1 MTTRVEDEHPEPV
14 TVFESGDPALIGVAE
29 SLLEEAEIEF
39 FAKGEGIQDLF
50 AAGRIGRVNPVVG
63 PVQLQVA
70 AEDAEQAVAALHELN
85 EPEPEQPPEA

>member
-1 MTTRVEDEHPEPV
+1 MATSQDDEHLEPV
-14 TVFESGDPALIGVAE
+14 TVFESGDPAAIAVAE

-50 AAGRIGRVNPVVG
+50 GGGRIGGVNPVVG

-70 AEDAEQAVAALHELN
+70 AEDAEQARAALEGL
-85 EPEPEQPPEA
+85 E